1 MARVDGLAV
10 KYRPKSFSDVCEQ
23 DAIKQILSEELK
35 SGKLK
40 RCLLFT
46 GPAGCGKCLGKDTPV
61 LMYDGTIKKVQD
73 IVVGDQLMGPDSK
86 PRNVLS
92 LARGQETMYKV
103 IPTRGGNT
111 FTCNESHILSL
122 KCSYT
127 PRRGKK
133 YVKDKVFNLSI
144 KEFLDIGKSTREK
157 ILRLYRTAVDFPNQQ
172 SLEIDPYIYG
182 LWLGDGTSGKAE
194 LSNKDKEIV
203 ESWCNYGQILGMKI
217 NVYDEDRCPRY
228 ILTNGQTGGKPNE
241 LKNFF
246 DKSLTIGHKR
256 ILHKY
261 KTASREDRL
270 KLLAGIIDTDGYKV
284 PKVNTIEIT
293 TKYQDLAEDYAFI
306 CRSLGFRTSISKK
319 EHCKFEDTYHE
330 AYTVRF
336 SGELSIIPSK
346 LQRKRSTESFKDGDP
361 LKTSFKLENIGLG
374 DYYGFTIDGDHLF
387 LLGDFTVTHN
397 TTDARIFAREIESNE
412 SNIVEI
418 NCADHTG
425 VDDVR
430 QLVIEAS
437 KTKPLVG
444 NYKIFILDEVH
455 MLTVQSQN
463 ALLKILEEPPAHC
476 IYIMCTTDPQKIL
489 GTILSRAFRYDFQ
502 LISHQGIVNRLNY
515 ILQQEQQDPNG
526 CGVQSWLPEAINMI
540 ATASKGHLRDA
551 INLTEKVISYTKNIT
566 TETVEKVLG
575 VTSYEILFS
584 ILDSILAKN
593 ETVLLQSIDKL
604 TKSGMDLK
612 LFVKNFLQFVLDINK
627 YIILKTETNNTA
639 ITLTTIPPSYEA
651 RLVNYNVSHRPA
663 LKSLLHKLLELNSS
677 LRWETNVKPV
687 LETELLLE
695 TI

>member
-46 GPAGCGKCLGKDTPV
+46 GPAGCGK
-61 LMYDGTIKKVQD
+61 
-73 IVVGDQLMGPDSK
+73 
-86 PRNVLS
+86 
-92 LARGQETMYKV
+92 
-103 IPTRGGNT
+103 
-111 FTCNESHILSL
+111 
-122 KCSYT
+122 
-127 PRRGKK
+127 
-133 YVKDKVFNLSI
+133 
-144 KEFLDIGKSTREK
+144 
-157 ILRLYRTAVDFPNQQ
+157 
-172 SLEIDPYIYG
+172 
-182 LWLGDGTSGKAE
+182 
-194 LSNKDKEIV
+194 
-203 ESWCNYGQILGMKI
+203 
-217 NVYDEDRCPRY
+217 
-228 ILTNGQTGGKPNE
+228 
-241 LKNFF
+241 
-246 DKSLTIGHKR
+246 
-256 ILHKY
+256 
-261 KTASREDRL
+261 
-270 KLLAGIIDTDGYKV
+270 
-284 PKVNTIEIT
+284 
-293 TKYQDLAEDYAFI
+293 
-306 CRSLGFRTSISKK
+306 
-319 EHCKFEDTYHE
+319 
-330 AYTVRF
+330 
-336 SGELSIIPSK
+336 
-346 LQRKRSTESFKDGDP
+346 
-361 LKTSFKLENIGLG
+361 
-374 DYYGFTIDGDHLF
+374 
-387 LLGDFTVTHN
+387 

-489 GTILSRAFRYDFQ
+489 STILSRAFRYDFQ

-526 CGVQSWLPEAINMI
+526 CGIQSWLPEAISMI
-540 ATASKGHLRDA
+540 ATASKGHMRDA
-551 INLTEKVISYTKNIT
+551 ITLLDKTISYTKNIT
-566 TETVEKVLG
+566 TEAVEKVLG

-639 ITLTTIPPSYEA
+639 ITLTTIPPSYES